1 MAGFERRHRPSNRGN
16 LRSQYRVLPR
26 SIDLPRSS
34 AADPDGPEGQT
45 FEYRE
50 EKVSDSEL
58 KRKYEKLKKKVE
70 EMESEILNK
79 ERDWDDRF
87 FTGK

>member
-1 MAGFERRHRPSNRGN
+1 MA
-16 LRSQYRVLPR
+16 Y
-26 SIDLPRSS
+26 
-34 AADPDGPEGQT
+34 EGQT
-45 FEYRE
+45 FEQRDE
-50 EKVSDSEL
+50 NLSDSEL

-70 EMESEILNK
+70 EMEAEVLNK